1 MRRDVTDNYEEE
13 QNRQREIYDA
23 MLAAKRADR
32 SKSEFLER
40 MSHEIRTP
48 LNSIIGLSYL
58 SRANLGDEKK
68 VLENFDKIEMSAQFL
83 RSCMDDI
90 LNLSLLESGR
100 VAFHEESTDF
110 EAFLTHI
117 EKEFS
122 DKAQEKKISF
132 SVQRRGSFADQ
143 YLFDRGKL
151 NEALS
156 AILENAVKY
165 TQPEGSV
172 FFIIEL
178 FTRGEQET
186 IFRFEIR
193 DNGIGMEQNFLPH
206 IFDAFAQ
213 EDDRNTTLS
222 GGTGLGLTISKN
234 IIDFMGG
241 KIDVY
246 SEKGK
251 GSAFVVT
258 VPLKTAKED
267 RRRTERTTYQEYD
280 FSGKRVLLVEDNEI
294 NIEINESDCRIDTYR
309 ASGAGGQHI
318 NKTDSAVRIT
328 HIPTGIVVSLSL
340 IHI

>member
-1 MRRDVTDNYEEE
+1 
-13 QNRQREIYDA
+13 
-23 MLAAKRADR
+23 
-32 SKSEFLER
+32 
-40 MSHEIRTP
+40 
-48 LNSIIGLSYL
+48 
-58 SRANLGDEKK
+58 
-68 VLENFDKIEMSAQFL
+68 MSAQFL

-143 YLFDRGKL
+143 YLFDREKL

-280 FSGKRVLLVEDNEI
+280 FPGKGI
-294 NIEINESDCRIDTYR
+294 ACRR
-309 ASGAGGQHI
+309 
-318 NKTDSAVRIT
+318 
-328 HIPTGIVVSLSL
+328 
-340 IHI
+340 